1 MCIRDRSLIER
12 SIKKRYF
19 PDLLP
24 EISRINDEIINLGRD
39 LRVHLRSSIKTL
51 NNYNIN
57 VLKSTS
63 IERIRK
69 RMAQGELLNETEMQS
84 ALDKGE
90 FLNYADLPVL
100 VELFEKYPVAL
111 FDGVFFIREISK
123 STEYDAVEKGLI
135 DDAKSI
141 FRDIV
146 WWHDNGTPNSSD
158 VWKGRSRRV
167 VGSLEVLRGWRA

>member
-1 MCIRDRSLIER
+1 M
-12 SIKKRYF
+12 
-19 PDLLP
+19 
-24 EISRINDEIINLGRD
+24 
-39 LRVHLRSSIKTL
+39 
-51 NNYNIN
+51 
-57 VLKSTS
+57 
-63 IERIRK
+63 
-69 RMAQGELLNETEMQS
+69 
-84 ALDKGE
+84 
-90 FLNYADLPVL
+90 
-100 VELFEKYPVAL
+100 